1 MKTKTKIRAGQIF
14 RGDNWGVKGDPPIEL

>member
-14 RGDNWGVKGDPPIEL
+14 RADNGVNDAPPISL